1 MAESEQDHL
10 LGTPIGERLRLARE
24 EQGVSLED
32 IAKQTRIPIRHLQHI
47 ERGEWDALPA
57 ATYSVGFA
65 RNYAN
70 AIGLDGPAIGA
81 ELREELGIARS
92 SSSAGPAAYY
102 EPADPARV
110 PPRSIAIVAA
120 ILAVLLVVGYL
131 VWRSD
136 AVDDSGGE
144 TPIVEAEAPAPT
156 PSAGPSAAA
165 RTAPAATG
173 PVVLTAA
180 EEVWLRVYEA
190 GGRKLYE
197 GTLGAGERYEVPA
210 AAASPQILTGR
221 PNALRVSVGATA
233 IPPLGPPEKTI
244 VDVSLRPADLLARV
258 QGTPPQTIPAP
269 PPTPSQ

>member
-1 MAESEQDHL
+1 MAESDQDQL
-10 LGTPIGERLRLARE
+10 FGTPIGERLRLARE

-32 IAKQTRIPIRHLQHI
+32 IARQTRIPIRHLQHI

-81 ELREELGIARS
+81 ELREHLGIAR

-120 ILAVLLVVGYL
+120 IIAVLLVVGYL
-131 VWRSD
+131 VWRGNAVGD
-136 AVDDSGGE
+136 AGEE
-144 TPIVEAEAPAPT
+144 TPIVEADTPAPAAPAS
-156 PSAGPSAAA
+156 PAAAAGP
-165 RTAPAATG
+165 APAATG

-197 GTLGAGERYEVPA
+197 GTLRAGERYEVPA
-210 AAASPQILTGR
+210 AAAAPQILTGR
-221 PNALRVSVGATA
+221 PNALRVSVGTTL

-244 VDVSLRPADLLARV
+244 ADVSLRPADLIARV
-258 QGTPPQTIPAP
+258 QGAPARTVPAP